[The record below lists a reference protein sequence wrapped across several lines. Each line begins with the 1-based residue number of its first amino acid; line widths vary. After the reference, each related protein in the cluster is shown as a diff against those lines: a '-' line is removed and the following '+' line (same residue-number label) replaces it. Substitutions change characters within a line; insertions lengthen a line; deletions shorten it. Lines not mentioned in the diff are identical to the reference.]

1 MDKVVYQIQFVGD
14 CRWGGKPYVYY
25 NNNRTFGNYVD
36 ACRCLDDIGTEV
48 FGILKE
54 KTPGNIEVECH
65 EVRDEQTDS
74 LSSIEF
80 FTACASLDYV
90 RADVVPICLETE
102 YKRKKT
108 YKVELWYN
116 IYRVVKV
123 EATDE
128 DTALDMARET
138 PLSQVNITN
147 AQEVDCCVEEVK

>member
-1 MDKVVYQIQFVGD
+1 MNKAVYQIQFVGD

-25 NNNRTFGNYVD
+25 NNHRTFDNYVD
-36 ACRCLDDIGTEV
+36 ACHCLDDIGTEV
-48 FGILKE
+48 LGILRD
-54 KTPGNIEVECH
+54 KTTDNVDCS
-65 EVRDEQTDS
+65 EVRDEKTDL

-80 FTACASLDYV
+80 STKNAHLDFV
-90 RADVVPICLETE
+90 RADVVPVCVETE
-102 YKRKKT
+102 YKHKKT

-147 AQEVDCCVEEVK
+147 AQEVDCCVEEIK